1 MRGGRDIEAV
11 STPRGTDPID
21 RLMARLDGVRHTGV
35 DRYVARCPSHDDRRP
50 SLSIRMLPDGRLLLK
65 CWSGCSAAE
74 VVAAAGL
81 ELRDLFPERPEHHR
95 PAERKPWRDAG
106 LEGLRALVDEVNLVF
121 VVAAR
126 MCAGIGL
133 TDSDR
138 DALAL
143 ACERLNGAL
152 LLVEGGHRRG

>member
-1 MRGGRDIEAV
+1 MAALTARGSDDPAARLLSRLEAV
-11 STPRGTDPID
+11 KQ
-21 RLMARLDGVRHTGV
+21 TGP
-35 DRYVARCPSHDDRRP
+35 DKWIARCAGHVDRRP
-50 SLSIRMLPDGRLLLK
+50 SLAIRVLPDGTLLLK

-95 PAERKPWRDAG
+95 PGERRPWRDAG
-106 LEGLRALVDEVNLVF
+106 LEALRALVDEVNLVF

-126 MCAGIGL
+126 MCAGIDL
-133 TDSDR
+133 TDADC

-152 LLVEGGHRRG
+152 LLVEGGYRRA